1 MIEIEEV
8 DEVVRISFYIK
19 GTKCLH
25 REDGPAL
32 ILEDGSKEW
41 YINGQLHR
49 VDGPAVVDKGV
60 DYEAWYIHGK
70 RHRKDGPA
78 VTYYDGRVEW
88 ALEGRTYSKED
99 WFNALSKE
107 NQIKMLYSEYF
118 IKGVT

>member
-32 ILEDGSKEW
+32 ILEDGSNEW

-49 VDGPAVVDKGV
+49 VDGPAVVDKEV

-70 RHRKDGPA
+70 RHREDGPA
-78 VTYYDGRVEW
+78 QIFSDGKLKW
-88 ALEGRTYSKED
+88 WLNGILFTKER
-99 WFNALSKE
+99 WFEKLSKAQKE
-107 NQIKMLYSEYF
+107 KMLYSEYF
-118 IKGVT
+118 IGS